1 MRRHAVVLRIGV
13 LLAAAVFLGN
23 RVRWREVGTTVLHA
37 RAGLLG
43 TVILLNASILI
54 IKAVRLRLM
63 TAGRLSVSASI
74 LTKVAVAAL
83 NNLSPLR
90 GGDIARLWMLERHAG
105 MTRTSG
111 LAVGVSEL
119 LVEVTTLCSLV
130 ALIAGALPGQ
140 RWALISALVVL
151 GPALAL
157 LIVLPRARSALRDGL
172 RPLRNLKTVGVIVLL
187 SSAEWLI
194 ESGMIVVT
202 AKAMGLNIG
211 FALALVALMGL
222 NVAIVLPSLPASAG
236 AFEAGLVAVLVL
248 SGIANS
254 PAISFA
260 LVYHL
265 VQVIPVTVIGTI
277 VVSRMGLTLGG
288 LASQRL

>member
-1 MRRHAVVLRIGV
+1 M
-13 LLAAAVFLGN
+13 
-23 RVRWREVGTTVLHA
+23 LHA

-140 RWALISALVVL
+140 RWALIAALVVL
-151 GPALAL
+151 GPAVAL
-157 LIVLPRARSALRDGL
+157 LDRASEGSFGASGRSATPAESEDRRGH
-172 RPLRNLKTVGVIVLL
+172 R
-187 SSAEWLI
+187 SAVERR
-194 ESGMIVVT
+194 
-202 AKAMGLNIG
+202 
-211 FALALVALMGL
+211 VAD
-222 NVAIVLPSLPASAG
+222 
-236 AFEAGLVAVLVL
+236 
-248 SGIANS
+248 
-254 PAISFA
+254 
-260 LVYHL
+260 
-265 VQVIPVTVIGTI
+265 
-277 VVSRMGLTLGG
+277 
-288 LASQRL
+288 